1 MIDNKTI
8 SSLRMLSVDM
18 IEKAKSGHPGLP
30 LGSAPMLYTLYKDFL
45 NFNPEKPKWINR
57 DRFVLSAGH
66 GSAILY
72 SLLNLFGF
80 DVSIDDIK
88 NFRQWGSKTPGHPEY
103 GDTDGVD
110 ATTGPLGQGITMAVG
125 MALAEAHV
133 RSHFT
138 VDGWSPVDHYT
149 YALVGDGCLME
160 GISHE
165 AASFAGSFKLGRLI
179 VLYDSNNISIEG
191 NTDITFH
198 DDTLKRFEA
207 YGWHTQRVEDGNDIE
222 KIKEAIENAK
232 KDERP
237 SIIEV
242 KTVIGFG
249 AGSVEGSEK
258 SHGAPIGEDNR
269 KALVEKIKWN
279 ETEEFTVP
287 EDVKENAA
295 KIVEEK
301 KKIYVEYKK
310 KLEEYESKNPEKY
323 REYIDWIHFKH
334 EADLSKLLDSK
345 EKDATRSASGA
356 ALQKVA
362 KAIPNMIGGSADLG
376 PSNNSQIKDSGF
388 ISSSDYNERNIHFGV
403 REFAMAAISNGI
415 SLHGGLKPFCATFF
429 VFSDYMK
436 PAMRLAALMNLPVT
450 YILTHDSIGVGED
463 GPTHEPIEH
472 LAMLR
477 SLPNFSVIR
486 PADFNETVHA
496 WEVAQKATKPT
507 ALILS
512 RQKLE
517 TLKIESENLKYGAYI
532 AKTEKDKLDL
542 VVVATGS
549 EVGVTMEASKILE
562 DKGYGVR
569 VVSMPSWDL
578 FDEQDEEYRESVL
591 PCGVKTASVEALST
605 FGWDK
610 YTKGGLKI
618 GLDRFGASAPGSELF
633 EHFGFTPEKIADKL
647 ESFIKEN

>member
-18 IEKAKSGHPGLP
+18 IEKANSGHPGLP

-103 GDTDGVD
+103 GETDGVD

-125 MALAEAHV
+125 MALAEAHM

-165 AASFAGSFKLGRLI
+165 AASFAGSYKLGRLI

-207 YGWHTQRVEDGNDIE
+207 YGWHTQKVEDGNDTE

-232 KDERP
+232 KDNRP

-242 KTVIGFG
+242 KTIIGFG

-258 SHGAPIGEDNR
+258 SHGAPIGVDNR
-269 KALVEKIKWN
+269 KVLVEKIKWA
-279 ETEEFTVP
+279 EKDEFNVP
-287 EDVKENAA
+287 QDVRENAE

-301 KKIYVEYKK
+301 KKVYDKYKK
-310 KLEEYESKNPEKY
+310 KLEEYESNNPEKY

-334 EADLSKLLDSK
+334 EADLSALIDSK
-345 EKDATRSASGA
+345 GKDATRSASGT
-356 ALQKVA
+356 ALQEVA
-362 KAIPNMIGGSADLG
+362 KAIPNLIGGSADLG
-376 PSNNSQIKDSGF
+376 PSNKSEIKDGGF
-388 ISSSDYNERNIHFGV
+388 MSAYNFEGRNIHFGV

-415 SLHGGLKPFCATFF
+415 ALHGGLKPFCATFF

-436 PAMRLAALMNLPVT
+436 PALRLAALMNLPVT

-477 SLPNFSVIR
+477 SLPNLSVIR
-486 PADFNETVHA
+486 PADFNETVYA

-517 TLKIESENLKYGAYI
+517 TLKIESGNLKYGAYI
-532 AKTEKDKLDL
+532 AKKEKDKLNL
-542 VVVATGS
+542 VVIATGS

-562 DKGYGVR
+562 EKGYGVR

-578 FDEQDEEYRESVL
+578 FDEQDKEYRENVL

-605 FGWDK
+605 FGWDR

-647 ESFIKEN
+647 ESYIKEN

>member
-30 LGSAPMLYTLYKDFL
+30 LGSTPMLYTLYKDFL

-125 MALAEAHV
+125 MALAEAHM

-191 NTDITFH
+191 NTEITFH

-356 ALQKVA
+356 ALQEVA

>member
-125 MALAEAHV
+125 MALAEAHM

-207 YGWHTQRVEDGNDIE
+207 YGWHTQRVEDGNDTE

-242 KTVIGFG
+242 KSVIGFG

-269 KALVEKIKWN
+269 KALVEKIKWT
-279 ETEEFTVP
+279 EKEEFTVP

-310 KLEEYESKNPEKY
+310 KLQEYESKNPDKY

-356 ALQKVA
+356 ALQEVA

-415 SLHGGLKPFCATFF
+415 ALHGGLKPFCATFF

-569 VVSMPSWDL
+569 VVSMPSRDL

>member
-125 MALAEAHV
+125 MALAEAHM

-310 KLEEYESKNPEKY
+310 KLQEYESKNPEKY

-334 EADLSKLLDSK
+334 EADLSKLLNSK

-356 ALQKVA
+356 ALQEVA

-415 SLHGGLKPFCATFF
+415 ALHGGLKPFCATFF
-429 VFSDYMK
+429 VFCDYMK

-486 PADFNETVHA
+486 PADFNETIHA

-517 TLKIESENLKYGAYI
+517 TLKMESENLKYGAYI

-578 FDEQDEEYRESVL
+578 FDEQDKEYRESVL

>member
-125 MALAEAHV
+125 MALAEAHM

-165 AASFAGSFKLGRLI
+165 AASFAGSHKLGRLI

-191 NTDITFH
+191 NTNITFH

-269 KALVEKIKWN
+269 KALVEKIKWT

-310 KLEEYESKNPEKY
+310 KLEEYESKNPDKY

-356 ALQKVA
+356 ALQEVA

-415 SLHGGLKPFCATFF
+415 ALHGGLKPFCATFF

-542 VVVATGS
+542 VVAATGS

-578 FDEQDEEYRESVL
+578 FDEQDKEYRESVL

>member
-8 SSLRMLSVDM
+8 SSLKMLSVDM

-125 MALAEAHV
+125 MALAESHM

-165 AASFAGSFKLGRLI
+165 AASFAGSHKLGRLI

-207 YGWHTQRVEDGNDIE
+207 YGWHTQRVEDGNDTE

-310 KLEEYESKNPEKY
+310 KLQEYESKNPDKY

-356 ALQKVA
+356 ALQEVA

-415 SLHGGLKPFCATFF
+415 ALYGGLKPFCATFF

>member
-125 MALAEAHV
+125 MALAEAHM

-165 AASFAGSFKLGRLI
+165 AASFAGSSKLGRLI

-207 YGWHTQRVEDGNDIE
+207 YGWHTQRVEDGNDTE

-310 KLEEYESKNPEKY
+310 KLQEYESKNPDKY

-356 ALQKVA
+356 ALQEVA

-415 SLHGGLKPFCATFF
+415 ALHGGLKPFCATFF

>member
-125 MALAEAHV
+125 MALAEAHM

-165 AASFAGSFKLGRLI
+165 AASFAGSHKLGRLI

-207 YGWHTQRVEDGNDIE
+207 YGWHTQRVEDGNDTE

-237 SIIEV
+237 SIIEA

-269 KALVEKIKWN
+269 KALVEKIKWT
-279 ETEEFTVP
+279 EKEEFTVP

-310 KLEEYESKNPEKY
+310 KLQEYESKNPDKY

-356 ALQKVA
+356 ALQEVA

-415 SLHGGLKPFCATFF
+415 ALHGGLKPFCATFF

-517 TLKIESENLKYGAYI
+517 TLKMESENLKYGAYI

-647 ESFIKEN
+647 ESFIKGN

>member
-125 MALAEAHV
+125 MALAEAHM

-258 SHGAPIGEDNR
+258 SHGAPIGADNR

-287 EDVKENAA
+287 EDVKKNAA

-356 ALQKVA
+356 ALQEVA
-362 KAIPNMIGGSADLG
+362 KAIPNMIGGSADLD

-415 SLHGGLKPFCATFF
+415 ALHGGLKPFCATFF

-517 TLKIESENLKYGAYI
+517 TLKMESENLKYGAYI

-578 FDEQDEEYRESVL
+578 FDEQDKEYRESVL

>member
-18 IEKAKSGHPGLP
+18 IEKANSGHPGLP

-103 GDTDGVD
+103 GETDGVD

-125 MALAEAHV
+125 MALAEAHM

-165 AASFAGSFKLGRLI
+165 AASFAGSYKLGRLI

-207 YGWHTQRVEDGNDIE
+207 YGWHTQKVEDGNDTE

-232 KDERP
+232 KDNRP

-242 KTVIGFG
+242 KTIIGFG

-258 SHGAPIGEDNR
+258 SHGAPIGVDNR
-269 KALVEKIKWN
+269 KVLVEKIKWA
-279 ETEEFTVP
+279 EKDEFNVP
-287 EDVKENAA
+287 QDVRENAE

-301 KKIYVEYKK
+301 KKVYDEYKK

-334 EADLSKLLDSK
+334 EADLSALIDSK
-345 EKDATRSASGA
+345 DKDATRSASGT
-356 ALQKVA
+356 ALQEVA
-362 KAIPNMIGGSADLG
+362 KAIPNLIGGSADLG
-376 PSNNSQIKDSGF
+376 PSNKSEIKDGGF
-388 ISSSDYNERNIHFGV
+388 MSADNFGGRNIHFGV

-415 SLHGGLKPFCATFF
+415 ALHGGLKPFCATFF

-436 PAMRLAALMNLPVT
+436 PALRLAALMNLPVT

-486 PADFNETVHA
+486 PADFNETVYA

-517 TLKIESENLKYGAYI
+517 TLKIESANLKYGAYI
-532 AKTEKDKLDL
+532 AKKEKDKLDL
-542 VVVATGS
+542 VVIATGS

-562 DKGYGVR
+562 EKGYGVR

-578 FDEQDEEYRESVL
+578 FDEQDKEYRENVL
-591 PCGVKTASVEALST
+591 PCSVKTASVEALST
-605 FGWDK
+605 FGWDR

-647 ESFIKEN
+647 ESYIKEN

>member
-125 MALAEAHV
+125 MALAEAHM

-269 KALVEKIKWN
+269 KALVEKIKWT
-279 ETEEFTVP
+279 EKEEFTVP
-287 EDVKENAA
+287 EDVRENAA
-295 KIVEEK
+295 KIVEAK
-301 KKIYVEYKK
+301 KKVYDEYKK
-310 KLEEYESKNPEKY
+310 KLQEYESKNPDKY

-356 ALQKVA
+356 ALQEVA

-415 SLHGGLKPFCATFF
+415 ALHGGLKPFCATFF

-486 PADFNETVHA
+486 PADYNETVHA

>member
-125 MALAEAHV
+125 MALAEAHM

-165 AASFAGSFKLGRLI
+165 AASFAGSHKLGRLI

-356 ALQKVA
+356 ALQEVA

-415 SLHGGLKPFCATFF
+415 ALHGGLKPFCATFF

>member
-125 MALAEAHV
+125 MALAEAHM

-269 KALVEKIKWN
+269 KALVEKIKWT
-279 ETEEFTVP
+279 EKEEFTVP

-356 ALQKVA
+356 ALQEVA

>member
-125 MALAEAHV
+125 MALAEAHM

-301 KKIYVEYKK
+301 KKVYDEYKK

-356 ALQKVA
+356 ALQEVA

-415 SLHGGLKPFCATFF
+415 ALHGGLKPFCATFF

>member
-125 MALAEAHV
+125 MALAEAHM

-138 VDGWSPVDHYT
+138 VDGWSPVNHYT

-310 KLEEYESKNPEKY
+310 KLKEYESKNPEKY

-345 EKDATRSASGA
+345 DKDATRSASGA
-356 ALQKVA
+356 ALQEVA

-415 SLHGGLKPFCATFF
+415 ALHGGLKPFCATFF

-517 TLKIESENLKYGAYI
+517 TLKMESENLKYGAYI

-578 FDEQDEEYRESVL
+578 FDEQDKEYRESVL

-647 ESFIKEN
+647 ESFIKGN

>member
-125 MALAEAHV
+125 MALAEAHM

-165 AASFAGSFKLGRLI
+165 AASFAGSHKLGRLI

-232 KDERP
+232 KNERP

-301 KKIYVEYKK
+301 KKVYDEYKK
-310 KLEEYESKNPEKY
+310 KLQEYESKNPDKY

-356 ALQKVA
+356 ALQEVA

-415 SLHGGLKPFCATFF
+415 ALHGGLKPFCATFF

-578 FDEQDEEYRESVL
+578 FDEQDKEYRESVL

>member
-125 MALAEAHV
+125 MALAEAHM

-165 AASFAGSFKLGRLI
+165 AASFAGSHKLGRLI

-207 YGWHTQRVEDGNDIE
+207 YGWHTQRVEDGNDTE

-269 KALVEKIKWN
+269 KALVEKIKWT
-279 ETEEFTVP
+279 EKEEFTVP

-310 KLEEYESKNPEKY
+310 KLQEYESKNPDKY

-356 ALQKVA
+356 ALQEVA

-415 SLHGGLKPFCATFF
+415 ALHGGLKPFCATFF

-517 TLKIESENLKYGAYI
+517 TLKMESENLKYGAYI

-647 ESFIKEN
+647 ESFIKGN

>member
-125 MALAEAHV
+125 MALAEAHM

-191 NTDITFH
+191 NTEITFH

>member
-125 MALAEAHV
+125 MALAEAHM

-301 KKIYVEYKK
+301 KKKK
-310 KLEEYESKNPEKY
+310 SMLNTRKSWRNTKVKIRKNIE
-323 REYIDWIHFKH
+323 
-334 EADLSKLLDSK
+334 
-345 EKDATRSASGA
+345 
-356 ALQKVA
+356 
-362 KAIPNMIGGSADLG
+362 
-376 PSNNSQIKDSGF
+376 
-388 ISSSDYNERNIHFGV
+388 NI
-403 REFAMAAISNGI
+403 
-415 SLHGGLKPFCATFF
+415 
-429 VFSDYMK
+429 
-436 PAMRLAALMNLPVT
+436 
-450 YILTHDSIGVGED
+450 
-463 GPTHEPIEH
+463 
-472 LAMLR
+472 
-477 SLPNFSVIR
+477 
-486 PADFNETVHA
+486 
-496 WEVAQKATKPT
+496 
-507 ALILS
+507 LI
-512 RQKLE
+512 
-517 TLKIESENLKYGAYI
+517 
-532 AKTEKDKLDL
+532 
-542 VVVATGS
+542 
-549 EVGVTMEASKILE
+549 
-562 DKGYGVR
+562 
-569 VVSMPSWDL
+569 
-578 FDEQDEEYRESVL
+578 
-591 PCGVKTASVEALST
+591 
-605 FGWDK
+605 
-610 YTKGGLKI
+610 
-618 GLDRFGASAPGSELF
+618 
-633 EHFGFTPEKIADKL
+633 GFTSNMKQIYQ
-647 ESFIKEN
+647 NY

>member
-125 MALAEAHV
+125 MALAEAHM

-356 ALQKVA
+356 ALQEVA

-415 SLHGGLKPFCATFF
+415 ALHGGLKPFCATFF

-517 TLKIESENLKYGAYI
+517 TLKMESENLKYGAYI

-578 FDEQDEEYRESVL
+578 FDEQDKEYRESVL

>member
-125 MALAEAHV
+125 MALAEAHM

-165 AASFAGSFKLGRLI
+165 AASFAGSHKLGRLI

-207 YGWHTQRVEDGNDIE
+207 YGWHTQRVEDGNDTE

-301 KKIYVEYKK
+301 KKVYAEYKK
-310 KLEEYESKNPEKY
+310 KLQEYESKNPDKY

-356 ALQKVA
+356 ALQEVA

-415 SLHGGLKPFCATFF
+415 ALHGGLKPFCATFF

-517 TLKIESENLKYGAYI
+517 TLKMESENLKYGAYI

-610 YTKGGLKI
+610 YTKGGLKR

>member
-125 MALAEAHV
+125 MTLAEAHM

-165 AASFAGSFKLGRLI
+165 AASFAGSHKLGRLI

-356 ALQKVA
+356 ALQEVA

-415 SLHGGLKPFCATFF
+415 ALHGGLKPFCATFF

-618 GLDRFGASAPGSELF
+618 GIDRFGASAPGSELF

>member
-125 MALAEAHV
+125 MALAEAHM

-232 KDERP
+232 KNERP

-269 KALVEKIKWN
+269 KALVEKIKWT

-301 KKIYVEYKK
+301 KKVYDEYKK
-310 KLEEYESKNPEKY
+310 KLQEYESKNPDKY

-356 ALQKVA
+356 ALQEVA

-415 SLHGGLKPFCATFF
+415 ALHGGLKPFCATFF

-517 TLKIESENLKYGAYI
+517 TLKMESENLKYGAYI

-618 GLDRFGASAPGSELF
+618 GLDRFGASAPDSELF

>member
-125 MALAEAHV
+125 MALAEAHM

-165 AASFAGSFKLGRLI
+165 AASFAGSHKLGRLI

-232 KDERP
+232 KNERP

-301 KKIYVEYKK
+301 KKVYDEYKK
-310 KLEEYESKNPEKY
+310 KLQEYESKNPEKY

-356 ALQKVA
+356 ALQEVA

-415 SLHGGLKPFCATFF
+415 ALHGGLKPFCATFF

>member
-125 MALAEAHV
+125 MALAEAHM

-165 AASFAGSFKLGRLI
+165 AASFAGSHKLGRLI

-232 KDERP
+232 KNERP

-301 KKIYVEYKK
+301 KKVYDEYKK
-310 KLEEYESKNPEKY
+310 KLQEYESKNPDKY

-345 EKDATRSASGA
+345 EKDATRSASGT
-356 ALQKVA
+356 ALQEVA

>member
-125 MALAEAHV
+125 MALAEAHM

-334 EADLSKLLDSK
+334 ESDLSKLLDSK

-356 ALQKVA
+356 ALQEVA

-415 SLHGGLKPFCATFF
+415 ALHGGLKPFCATFF

-517 TLKIESENLKYGAYI
+517 TLKMESENLKYGAYI

-578 FDEQDEEYRESVL
+578 FDEQDKEYRESVL

>member
-45 NFNPEKPKWINR
+45 NFNLEKPKWINR

-125 MALAEAHV
+125 MALAEAHM

-165 AASFAGSFKLGRLI
+165 AASFAGSHKLGRLI

-207 YGWHTQRVEDGNDIE
+207 YGWHTQRVEDGNDTE

-269 KALVEKIKWN
+269 KALVEKIKWT
-279 ETEEFTVP
+279 EKEEFTVP

-310 KLEEYESKNPEKY
+310 KLQEYESKNPDKY

-356 ALQKVA
+356 ALQEVA

-415 SLHGGLKPFCATFF
+415 ALHGGLKPFCATFF

-517 TLKIESENLKYGAYI
+517 TLKMESENLKYGAYI

-647 ESFIKEN
+647 ESFIKGN

>member
-125 MALAEAHV
+125 MALAEAHM

-207 YGWHTQRVEDGNDIE
+207 YGWHTQRVEDGNDTE

-301 KKIYVEYKK
+301 KKVYDEYKK
-310 KLEEYESKNPEKY
+310 KLQEYESKNPDKY

-356 ALQKVA
+356 ALQEVA

-415 SLHGGLKPFCATFF
+415 ALHGGLKPFCATFF

-486 PADFNETVHA
+486 PADFNETVYA

-578 FDEQDEEYRESVL
+578 FDEQDKEYRESVL

>member
-103 GDTDGVD
+103 GETDGVD

-125 MALAEAHV
+125 MALAEAHM

-165 AASFAGSFKLGRLI
+165 AASFAGSYKLGRLI

-207 YGWHTQRVEDGNDIE
+207 YGWHTQKVEDGNDTE

-232 KDERP
+232 KDNRP

-242 KTVIGFG
+242 KTIIGFG

-258 SHGAPIGEDNR
+258 SHGAPIGVDNR
-269 KALVEKIKWN
+269 KVLVEKIKWA
-279 ETEEFTVP
+279 EKDEFNVP
-287 EDVKENAA
+287 QDVRENAE

-301 KKIYVEYKK
+301 KKVYDEYKK

-334 EADLSKLLDSK
+334 EADLSALLDSK
-345 EKDATRSASGA
+345 DKDATRSASGT
-356 ALQKVA
+356 ALQEVA
-362 KAIPNMIGGSADLG
+362 KAIPNLIGGSADLG
-376 PSNNSQIKDSGF
+376 PSNKSEIKDGGF
-388 ISSSDYNERNIHFGV
+388 MSADNFGGRNIHFGV

-415 SLHGGLKPFCATFF
+415 ALHGGLKPFCATFF

-436 PAMRLAALMNLPVT
+436 PALRLAALMNLPIT

-486 PADFNETVHA
+486 PADFNETVYA
-496 WEVAQKATKPT
+496 WEVAQKAKKPT

-517 TLKIESENLKYGAYI
+517 TLKIESGNLKYGAYI
-532 AKTEKDKLDL
+532 AKKEKDKLDL
-542 VVVATGS
+542 VVIATGS

-562 DKGYGVR
+562 EKGYGVR

-578 FDEQDEEYRESVL
+578 FDEQDKEYRENVL
-591 PCGVKTASVEALST
+591 PCSVKTASVEALST
-605 FGWDK
+605 FGWDR

-647 ESFIKEN
+647 ESYIKEN

>member
-125 MALAEAHV
+125 MALAEAHM

-165 AASFAGSFKLGRLI
+165 AASFAGSHKLGRLI

-232 KDERP
+232 KNERP

-310 KLEEYESKNPEKY
+310 KLEEYESKNPDKY

-356 ALQKVA
+356 ALQEVA

-415 SLHGGLKPFCATFF
+415 ALHGGLKPFCATFF

-578 FDEQDEEYRESVL
+578 FDEQDKEYRESVL

>member
-125 MALAEAHV
+125 MALAEAHM

-165 AASFAGSFKLGRLI
+165 AASFAGSSKLGRLI

-191 NTDITFH
+191 NTEITFH

-356 ALQKVA
+356 ALQEVA

-578 FDEQDEEYRESVL
+578 FDEQDKEYRESVL

>member
-125 MALAEAHV
+125 MALAEAHM

-310 KLEEYESKNPEKY
+310 KLKEYESKNPEKY

-345 EKDATRSASGA
+345 DKDATRSASGA
-356 ALQKVA
+356 ALQEVE

-415 SLHGGLKPFCATFF
+415 ALHGGLKPFCATFF

-486 PADFNETVHA
+486 PADFNETIHA

-517 TLKIESENLKYGAYI
+517 TLKMESENLKYGAYI

-578 FDEQDEEYRESVL
+578 FDEQDKEYRESVL

>member
-125 MALAEAHV
+125 MALAEAHM

-269 KALVEKIKWN
+269 KALVEKIKWT
-279 ETEEFTVP
+279 EKEEFTVP

-356 ALQKVA
+356 ALQEVA

-415 SLHGGLKPFCATFF
+415 ALHGGLKPFCATFF

-517 TLKIESENLKYGAYI
+517 TLKMVSENLKYGAYI

-578 FDEQDEEYRESVL
+578 FDEQDKEYRESVL

>member
-125 MALAEAHV
+125 MALAEAHM

-165 AASFAGSFKLGRLI
+165 AASFAGSHKLGRLI

-356 ALQKVA
+356 ALQEVA

-486 PADFNETVHA
+486 PADFNETVYA

-578 FDEQDEEYRESVL
+578 FDEQDKEYRESVL

>member
-125 MALAEAHV
+125 MALAEAHM

-165 AASFAGSFKLGRLI
+165 AASFAGSHKLGRLI

-301 KKIYVEYKK
+301 KKVYDEYKK
-310 KLEEYESKNPEKY
+310 KLQEYESKNPDKY

-356 ALQKVA
+356 ALQEVA
-362 KAIPNMIGGSADLG
+362 KVIPNMIGGSADLG